1 MKKPANLNLATV
13 PPVIWIVLA
22 LFALYSFLASGFFSI
37 GNLWNIAVQAAPLL
51 ILAIGATMVIL
62 TEGIDL
68 SCGIVLG
75 FAGVGSALLVQWG
88 FSVWLA
94 ILGGVLLGGI
104 CGLINGVLVA
114 VFRLPPFIATLGMA
128 SVITG
133 AGLISTEG
141 TSIAA
146 RIEVFDYISNGA
158 LFGLKVPVL
167 IALVIF
173 GVAWFMMR
181 LTAFGRNIYAL
192 GGNSEALRLSGA
204 NVTAALIQTYAVA
217 GLLAGIAGILVASR
231 TASGHIAAGVGW
243 DFDAIAATIIGG
255 TSFEEGKGG
264 IAYTVLGVILIA
276 VLRNGLNVAGV
287 PNMYQ
292 FALIGTVVLGA
303 IIFDISVRRLSGAEE
318 SR

>member
-1 MKKPANLNLATV
+1 MNRKVQLRLTCI
-13 PPVIWIVLA
+13 PPVTWIILA
-22 LFALYSFLASGFFSI
+22 LFVLYSFFAPGFFSA
-37 GNLWNIAVQAAPLL
+37 GNLWNIGVQAAPLL
-51 ILAIGATMVIL
+51 VLAIGATMVIL

-75 FAGVGSALLVQWG
+75 FAGVGFALLAQKG
-88 FSVWLA
+88 FPIWLA
-94 ILGGVLLGGI
+94 MLAGVLLAGV
-104 CGLINGVLVA
+104 CGLINGVMVA
-114 VFRLPPFIATLGMA
+114 CLRLPPFIATLGMA

-133 AGLISTEG
+133 AGLVFTEG
-141 TSIAA
+141 MSIAVKDDVLDFLA
-146 RIEVFDYISNGA
+146 NGA
-158 LFGLKVPVL
+158 PLGIRMPVL
-167 IALVIF
+167 IALVVF
-173 GVAWFMMR
+173 GVVFFLMR
-181 LTAFGRNIYAL
+181 LTAFGRNVYAL
-192 GGNSEALRLSGA
+192 GGNAEALRLSGA
-204 NVTAALIQTYAVA
+204 NLTSALIATYAVA

-231 TASGHIAAGVGW
+231 TASGHITAGFGW

-264 IAYTVLGVILIA
+264 VAYTILGVILIA

-303 IIFDISVRRLSGAEE
+303 IIFDISIRRLSGAEE